1 MCYICYMMGL
11 CVLYLVSDWVVCI
24 IFAAWWGCMYY
35 ICCMVGLYVLYL
47 LHDGVVCIIFAA

>member
-1 MCYICYMMGL
+1 MMGL

-47 LHDGVVCIIFAA
+47 LHDGVVCIIFGV